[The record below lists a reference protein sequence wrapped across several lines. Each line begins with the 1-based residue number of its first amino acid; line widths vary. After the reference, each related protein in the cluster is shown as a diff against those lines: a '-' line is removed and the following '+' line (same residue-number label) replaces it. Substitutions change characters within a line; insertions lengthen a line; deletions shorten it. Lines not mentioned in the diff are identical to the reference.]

1 MKRYLAIAAIAFF
14 AAEAVHA
21 QAVDPDEKAVSS
33 DEKAVSSDEKAL
45 SSDEKALSSD
55 EKALSSDEMAAN
67 QQAAN
72 SAPATAPPGWRAY
85 NRSAELKQEGKRE
98 IVHLDARPR
107 EGVVWREGSDFK
119 DGTIEVDLRGKNVT
133 AHSMLGVAFRGV
145 DDTHFDAVFFRPFNF
160 KVEFP
165 LRAQH
170 AVQYISMPDFT
181 WLKLRKTTPGKYENA
196 ISSPAPDPSGWFR
209 ARVVVEGQAV
219 NVYVNDA
226 AKPTLT
232 VTALSEPRGGMV
244 GLFVGY
250 GSEGD
255 FADLKL
261 TPKR

>member
-1 MKRYLAIAAIAFF
+1 MPFKVSFPMKRYLAFVAIVFL
-14 AAEAVHA
+14 AAEAIHA
-21 QAVDPDEKAVSS
+21 QVGDS
-33 DEKAVSSDEKAL
+33 DAQAT
-45 SSDEKALSSD
+45 
-55 EKALSSDEMAAN
+55 N
-67 QQAAN
+67 PQAAN

-85 NRSAELKQEGKRE
+85 NRAAELRQEGKRE
-98 IVHLDARPR
+98 VVHLDARPR
-107 EGVVWREGSDFK
+107 EGVVWLEGSDFR

-160 KVEFP
+160 KVDIP

-170 AVQYISMPDFT
+170 AVQYIALPDFT

-196 ISSPAPDPSGWFR
+196 ISPAPDPNGWFR
-209 ARVVVEGQAV
+209 ARVVIEGQAV

-232 VTALSEPRGGMV
+232 VTALSEPRSGTV

-255 FADLKL
+255 FANLKL
-261 TPKR
+261 TPKQ